1 MRGTVWAGTL
11 NARSTYQQA
20 DEASAAIQ
28 GTALQNCPLTGD
40 VCEVDNGA
48 QFGGL
53 ERIVNSIL

>member
-1 MRGTVWAGTL
+1 VWAGTL